1 MNQIVHHSLV
11 AVVAAVLAVSS
22 IGAIVTVPPAAAQVD
37 TPVTQLTE
45 LA

>member
-1 MNQIVHHSLV
+1 MNQIAHHSLV

-22 IGAIVTVPPAAAQVD
+22 IGAIVTVPPASAQGAA
-37 TPVTQLTE
+37 PVAQMTE